1 MIDFRYHL
9 VSLVSVFM
17 ALAIGVVLGAGPLK
31 ESLGDT
37 LTSQV
42 QALRDDKE
50 ALQQAVDNRDA
61 ELAARDAFI
70 TDLST
75 SLLPQQLQGTSVALI
90 TLPGAEQETVDV
102 LLTDLASAGAVV
114 TTTVAV
120 QPKWTDPAEAAF
132 RSEPAGQLLQYLDS
146 APPAS
151 LGTGGELAT
160 LLGQAVLTSEGG
172 LTERGASLSQA
183 LDGLVAGELVTV
195 AEEAAA
201 RAELALVV
209 AGPPEDSVGTDDPEW
224 AQAASSSVLTMLAR
238 LDAEG
243 AGTVVVAPRSSDV
256 EGGLLS
262 QLRAD
267 ADLTEVVSSVDGV
280 STPGGR
286 LSTVLALREQ
296 LAERSG
302 QYGTGESAQTPAPPY
317 LPPPPQETPGSEA
330 TGSGATGT
338 STGDG

>member
-42 QALRDDKE
+42 QALRADKE

-61 ELAARDAFI
+61 ELAGKDAVI

-75 SLLPQQLQGTSVALI
+75 SLLPQQLAGRSVALVL
-90 TLPGAEQETVDV
+90 LPGAEQETVDA
-102 LLTDLASAGAVV
+102 LLPDLATAGATV
-114 TTTVAV
+114 TTTVTV

-132 RSEPAGQLLQYLDS
+132 RSELAGQLVQYLET
-146 APPAS
+146 PPAAS
-151 LGTGGELAT
+151 VGTDGELAA
-160 LLGQAVLTSEGG
+160 LLGSALLTTEDGG
-172 LTERGASLSQA
+172 AERGASLSQA

-195 AEEAAA
+195 AEETQ
-201 RAELALVV
+201 RRSELALVV
-209 AGPPEDSVGTDDPEW
+209 AGPPDESVGVDDPEW
-224 AQAASSSVLTMLAR
+224 AQAASSSMLTLLAQ
-238 LDAEG
+238 LDTEG
-243 AGTVVVAPRSSDV
+243 DGTVVVAPRTSDV

-262 QLRAD
+262 EVRAD
-267 ADLTEVVSSVDGV
+267 AALTEVVSSVDGV
-280 STPGGR
+280 SSPGGR

-296 LAERSG
+296 AEGRAG
-302 QYGTGESAQTPAPPY
+302 QYGTGESAQVAAPPY
-317 LPPPPQETPGSEA
+317 SPPATAQTPGG
-330 TGSGATGT
+330 GSTGT
-338 STGDG
+338 PTGDG